1 MRVVPFPVP
10 GTASSG
16 TVVFRVPYWNWTLYA
31 WSHFRYR
38 ALPVPVRLCLEPV
51 LELDSM
57 RVVPFPV
64 PSPAS
69 SGTVIFRVP
78 YWNWTLCTLKICHP
92 LHKVDVNYL
101 LSVDVRWPCN
111 DHGTVSIDKN
121 SIRLFHL

>member
-10 GTASSG
+10 GSASSG

-38 ALPVPVRLCLEPV
+38 ALPVPVRLCLETV

-64 PSPAS
+64 SSYAI
-69 SGTVIFRVP
+69 SGTVVFSVPSRTRTGLYARGPISSTGLCQFRCGCFLGPVLD
-78 YWNWTLCTLKICHP
+78 WAMC
-92 LHKVDVNYL
+92 
-101 LSVDVRWPCN
+101 
-111 DHGTVSIDKN
+111 GG
-121 SIRLFHL
+121 